1 MTENSPLVLI
11 IEDSATQALKV
22 ATTLIAYG
30 ARIRIASDGLEGLR
44 SVHELK
50 PDLVVLDI
58 YLPKM
63 DGYQV
68 CSRLKRNEQTADI
81 PIVMLTAWDLAEA
94 ENKSKTVGANDYVL
108 KDEFASDKLIAVM
121 RKYLVLK

>member
-11 IEDSATQALKV
+11 VEDSPTQALKV

-68 CSRLKRNEQTADI
+68 CSRLKRNEETAHI
-81 PIVMLTAWDLAEA
+81 PVVMLTAWDLAEA
-94 ENKSKTVGANDYVL
+94 VDKSKTVGANDYVL
-108 KDEFASDKLIAVM
+108 KDEFASDKLIAILH
-121 RKYLVLK
+121 RYIKLK